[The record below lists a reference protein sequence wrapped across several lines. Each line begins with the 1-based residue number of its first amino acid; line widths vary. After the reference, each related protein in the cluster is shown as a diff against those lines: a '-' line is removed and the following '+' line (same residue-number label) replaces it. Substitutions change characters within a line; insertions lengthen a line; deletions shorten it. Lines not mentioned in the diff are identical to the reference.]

1 VIEDFCDWLSMTS
14 ISVAFQTAK
23 WFVPTVQ
30 TVHIIAIAI
39 LLTTVYVISF
49 RLVGLTRGSRPLPT
63 IMAKSTPWIWAA
75 LAVLLLTGLLL
86 TITEPAREL
95 LNWVFRIK
103 MLLVLAL
110 AAILAWLQVRMRAD
124 PARWSQA
131 PRLQGRLLGLLC
143 VLIGAAIITAGRWI
157 AYV

>member
-1 VIEDFCDWLSMTS
+1 MTS

-49 RLVGLTRGSRPLPT
+49 RLVGLTRGSRPLPI

-103 MLLVLAL
+103 MVLVVAL

-124 PARWSQA
+124 PA
-131 PRLQGRLLGLLC
+131 
-143 VLIGAAIITAGRWI
+143 
-157 AYV
+157 

>member
-14 ISVAFQTAK
+14 ISVAFQSAK

-49 RLVGLTRGSRPLPT
+49 RLVGLTRGSRPLP
-63 IMAKSTPWIWAA
+63 IVMAKSAPWIWVA

-110 AAILAWLQVRMRAD
+110 AAILAWLQMRMRTD

-131 PRLQGRLLGLLC
+131 PRLQGRVLGLLC

>member
-1 VIEDFCDWLSMTS
+1 MTS
-14 ISVAFQTAK
+14 ISVAFQSAK

-49 RLVGLTRGSRPLPT
+49 RLVGLTRGSRPLP
-63 IMAKSTPWIWAA
+63 IVMAKSAPWVWAA

-95 LNWVFRIK
+95 LNWVFRSK
-103 MLLVLAL
+103 MLLVRSLS
-110 AAILAWLQVRMRAD
+110 AILSWLQMRMRTD

-131 PRLQGRLLGLLC
+131 PRLQGRVLGLL
-143 VLIGAAIITAGRWI
+143 R
-157 AYV
+157 